1 MLYSNCPHHEF
12 LSRKYPPAGQVRH
25 FLLGA
30 GTLTGTGPVLTVR
43 GCQRGCAAPRH
54 LLPLPV
60 AVPLNQDASG
70 PGPRRWQGH
79 LGPVRG
85 SSCRAGR
92 GPGRWRWLGKR
103 IEGTAWPLA
112 GIRPGIRK
120 QEQRTIRLLVPEN
133 RQDFAESFRKTPVIS
148 RRGDVT
154 LTSVR
159 RHGRSTKRRNER
171 TWNKDRTA
179 RRARQQGT
187 NEATDARHLQWQ
199 EGYR

>member
-1 MLYSNCPHHEF
+1 MVRLSRQPCVFTALWAEESVPELANAARLVRTAPPQMSRCRGRAAGVLTLEAWCSGVGVRFQSRLWTAATRTRVLLYSNCPHHDF

-85 SSCRAGR
+85 SSCRAGSGPGGR
-92 GPGRWRWLGKR
+92 GPGRWRWL
-103 IEGTAWPLA
+103 
-112 GIRPGIRK
+112 
-120 QEQRTIRLLVPEN
+120 
-133 RQDFAESFRKTPVIS
+133 
-148 RRGDVT
+148 
-154 LTSVR
+154 
-159 RHGRSTKRRNER
+159 
-171 TWNKDRTA
+171 
-179 RRARQQGT
+179 
-187 NEATDARHLQWQ
+187 QWQ
-199 EGYR
+199 AH